1 MPRTLSFMSTMWM
14 GEVRATLLA
23 LSLLTCCLLR
33 SDPWEGVRGQLLH
46 LATGSTAPS
55 PDKDCAGS
63 DCGGG
68 VSGGGGVGPAPPPS
82 PAATVA
88 DHGAALCI
96 MARLVYIPPARQLGA
111 RAVAADEYV

>member
-1 MPRTLSFMSTMWM
+1 MPHALSLMSTMRM
-14 GEVRATLLA
+14 GEVRASLLA
-23 LSLLTCCLLR
+23 LSILTCCPLR
-33 SDPWEGVRGQLLH
+33 SDLWEGVRGELLH
-46 LATGSTAPS
+46 VATGSTAPP
-55 PDKDCAGS
+55 PDNDGAGS

-68 VSGGGGVGPAPPPS
+68 VSGGGGVGSAPPPP
-82 PAATVA
+82 PAATDA